1 MLTMVRRTSA
11 RVSLSS
17 FPKLNFLNLQVDG
30 RDWEGV
36 ADMLQLLP
44 ARLHILIIHVSLRWP
59 VADSD
64 RLVKEGGQLKAM
76 RTGGLELLDPVLSR
90 DNFKD
95 LRVLAFELLGY
106 RDTLPSYR
114 ESTLASIQQKLPML
128 HGRAT
133 LDIQLELILFD
144 RSPPP
149 SPIVEDGE
157 SVQLAA

>member
-1 MLTMVRRTSA
+1 MARRTSA

-17 FPKLNFLNLQVDG
+17 FPKLNFLSLQVDG

-44 ARLHILIIHVSLRWP
+44 ARLVVLFINVSPLWP
-59 VADSD
+59 VTDGD
-64 RLVKEGGQLKAM
+64 RLIKEDGELKAM

-114 ESTLASIQQKLPML
+114 ESTLASIQQKLPIL

-149 SPIVEDGE
+149 SPVVEGGE